1 MSFEGAREVKDWL
14 FMNGWQMRLADVQ
27 KHFQEKPAELQIP
40 PLRYAPVGMTK
51 GRFALPAESGL
62 WLKKPQIPP
71 LRSG

>member
-40 PLRYAPVGMTK
+40 PLRYAPVGMTN
-51 GRFALPAESGL
+51 
-62 WLKKPQIPP
+62 
-71 LRSG
+71 